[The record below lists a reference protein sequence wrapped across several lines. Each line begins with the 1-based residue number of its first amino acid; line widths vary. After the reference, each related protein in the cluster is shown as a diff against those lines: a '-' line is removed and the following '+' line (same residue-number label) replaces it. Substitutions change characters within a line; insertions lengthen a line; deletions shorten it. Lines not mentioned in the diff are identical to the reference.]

1 MMSSRKSSMLAEDAA
16 MLGGDW
22 PDKKPNAEVSA
33 ELAWHQLKSRRGWTD
48 ATLVILLYEFI
59 KSKGLFGELI
69 KFVGKR

>member
-1 MMSSRKSSMLAEDAA
+1 MSE
-16 MLGGDW
+16 
-22 PDKKPNAEVSA
+22 KPNAEVSA